1 MYVEEA
7 AVEAPDYTEAGE
19 RRWQQSSLHIERVRR
34 TDDGLYECRA
44 VNIGGEYYKCATCT
58 LGYTH

>member
-34 TDDGLYECRA
+34 TDDGLYECNVHTCFA
-44 VNIGGEYYKCATCT
+44 ATK
-58 LGYTH
+58 LGIP